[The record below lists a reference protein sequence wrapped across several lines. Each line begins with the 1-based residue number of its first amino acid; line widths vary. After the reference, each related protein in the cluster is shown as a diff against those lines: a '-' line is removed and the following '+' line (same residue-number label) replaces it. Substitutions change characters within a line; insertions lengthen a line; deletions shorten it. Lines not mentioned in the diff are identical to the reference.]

1 MPLRELHIKNFAL
14 IDDMAVQFNEG
25 FNVMTGE
32 TGAGKSIIIDAVNC
46 VLGERA
52 DSELIR
58 TGQETATVQGLFE
71 GIGKNTVEKLS
82 VAGVES
88 GDTLIIKREISR
100 SGKNK
105 CYVNNSL
112 VTLSALKAI
121 GEFLADVH
129 GQHEHQTL
137 LNPEN
142 QLDLL
147 DAFAKVSKEKAAF
160 AERFAKLSALTAER
174 DSLVMS
180 ESEKQRKTDM
190 LGYQVKEIEGAGL
203 VPGED
208 EEIENRRNMMIN
220 SEKAAVSVNEA
231 HGLLLGDE
239 NTPGALAGIEEAIK
253 RVQYL
258 SGLDSGLKTALEE
271 LTDAAAKVKDAS
283 DSVSDL
289 KEKLDFDPKELE
301 TLEDRR
307 DQLIKLKK
315 KYGGS
320 LAEVLE
326 FLSKIKGELRNIT
339 KNEEAIEAL
348 NIELEAVRKETA
360 KLAEI
365 LSGKRKAAAREFE
378 KKVVKEL
385 QDLGMAK
392 IKFKSDISRAESDVG
407 HIELDGKKY
416 ILTKEGV
423 DLVRFLISPNLGE
436 DLKPL
441 DKIASGGE
449 LSRIMLAL
457 KVILGDSDKVA
468 TLIFDEI
475 DTGLGGN
482 MGSTIGEKIASVAKS
497 HQVIC
502 ITHLPQIAARASTHL
517 NVRKEAVKGKTQVFV
532 DKLAGEERVREV
544 ARMLGDS
551 NKEIA
556 VRHARELLK

>member
-1 MPLRELHIKNFAL
+1 MPLKELHIKNFAL
-14 IDDMAVQFNEG
+14 IDDMSVNFEDG

-58 TGQETATVQGLFE
+58 TGQETAVVQGLFE
-71 GIGKNTVEKLS
+71 GIGKDTLEKLNE
-82 VAGVES
+82 AGVEA
-88 GDTLIIKREISR
+88 GDSLIIKREISR

-105 CYVNNSL
+105 CYVNSIL
-112 VTLSALKAI
+112 VTLSALKGI

-160 AERFAKLSALTAER
+160 AERYARLSALTAER

-190 LGYQVKEIEGAGL
+190 LGFQVKEIEEAGL
-203 VPGED
+203 VAGED

-283 DSVSDL
+283 DAVSDL
-289 KEKLDFDPKELE
+289 KEKLNFDPKELE

-307 DQLIKLKK
+307 DLLLKLKK
-315 KYGGS
+315 KYGGT

-348 NIELEAVRKETA
+348 NKEIETARKEAA
-360 KLAEI
+360 KLAAA
-365 LSGKRKAAAREFE
+365 LSAKRTAAAKEFE

-392 IKFKSDISRAESDVG
+392 IKFKADISRAESDMG

-416 ILTKEGV
+416 MLTKDGV

-436 DLKPL
+436 ELKPL

-457 KVILGDSDKVA
+457 KVILGESDKVA

-482 MGSTIGEKIASVAKS
+482 MGSTIGEKIDSVAAS

-502 ITHLPQIAARASTHL
+502 ITHLPQIAAKASTHL

-532 DKLAGEERVREV
+532 DRLAGEDRVREV

>member
-1 MPLRELHIKNFAL
+1 MPLKELHIKNFAL
-14 IDDMAVQFNEG
+14 IDDMTVNFEDG

-58 TGQETATVQGLFE
+58 TGQETAIVQGLFE
-71 GIGKNTVEKLS
+71 GIKRDTIEKLNE
-82 VAGVES
+82 AGVEA
-88 GDTLIIKREISR
+88 GDALIIKREISR

-147 DAFAKVSKEKAAF
+147 DAFAKTGKEKTAF
-160 AERFAKLSALTAER
+160 AEHFAKLSALAAKR
-174 DSLVMS
+174 DSLIMS

-190 LGYQVKEIEGAGL
+190 LGFQVKEIESAEL
-203 VPGED
+203 VAGED

-231 HGLLLGDE
+231 HGFLLGDE
-239 NTPGALAGIEEAIK
+239 NAPGALAGIQEAIK

-258 SGLDSGLKTALEE
+258 SGLDTGLKAALEE
-271 LTDAAAKVKDAS
+271 LTDAAARVKDAS
-283 DSVSDL
+283 DSFSDL

-307 DQLIKLKK
+307 DLLLKLKK
-315 KYGGS
+315 KYGGT

-326 FLSKIKGELRNIT
+326 FLAKINDELRNIT

-348 NIELEAVRKETA
+348 NKELEGVRKETA
-360 KLAEI
+360 KSAVA
-365 LSGKRKAAAREFE
+365 LSEKRSAAAKDFE

-392 IKFKSDISRAESDVG
+392 IKFKADISRAESDLG

-457 KVILGDSDKVA
+457 KVILGESDKVA

-482 MGSTIGEKIASVAKS
+482 MGSTIGEKIESVAKS

-502 ITHLPQIAARASTHL
+502 ITHLPQIAAKASTHL
-517 NVRKEAVKGKTQVFV
+517 SVRKESVKDKTQVFV
-532 DKLAGEERVREV
+532 DNLAGEERVKEV

-556 VRHARELLK
+556 LRHARELLK

>member
-1 MPLRELHIKNFAL
+1 MPLKELHIKNFAL
-14 IDDMAVQFNEG
+14 IDDMTVNFEDG

-58 TGQETATVQGLFE
+58 TGQENAIVQGLFE
-71 GIGKNTVEKLS
+71 GIGKETVEKLNA
-82 VAGVES
+82 AGVDA
-88 GDTLIIKREISR
+88 GDSLIIKREISR

-105 CYVNNSL
+105 CYVNSSL

-147 DAFAKVSKEKAAF
+147 DAFAKAGKEKTAF
-160 AERFAKLSALTAER
+160 AERFAKLSALAAER
-174 DSLVMS
+174 DSLIMS

-190 LGYQVKEIEGAGL
+190 LGFQVKEIEEAGL
-203 VPGED
+203 VAGED

-231 HGLLLGDE
+231 HGLLHGDE
-239 NTPGALAGIEEAIK
+239 NTSGALAGIEEAIK
-253 RVQYL
+253 RVLYL

-307 DQLIKLKK
+307 DLLLKLKK

-348 NIELEAVRKETA
+348 NKELEGVRKETGRMA
-360 KLAEI
+360 VA
-365 LSGKRKAAAREFE
+365 LSGKRAAAAKEFE

-392 IKFKSDISRAESDVG
+392 VKFKADITRAESDTG

-416 ILTKEGV
+416 MLTKEGV

-436 DLKPL
+436 ELKPL

-457 KVILGDSDKVA
+457 KVILGESDKVA

-482 MGSTIGEKIASVAKS
+482 MGSVIGEKIESVATIRCPA
-497 HQVIC
+497 VV
-502 ITHLPQIAARASTHL
+502 HLLSDTAQ
-517 NVRKEAVKGKTQVFV
+517 
-532 DKLAGEERVREV
+532 AGDQAGYVVPRDL
-544 ARMLGDS
+544 M
-551 NKEIA
+551 IQ
-556 VRHARELLK
+556 

>member
-1 MPLRELHIKNFAL
+1 MKLEGNAVCLGAD
-14 IDDMAVQFNEG
+14 IDTD
-25 FNVMTGE
+25 
-32 TGAGKSIIIDAVNC
+32 IIIAGRYLRTKDRQVWVQHVFEDLDPSLGARLPGAV
-46 VLGERA
+46 
-52 DSELIR
+52 I
-58 TGQETATVQGLFE
+58 
-71 GIGKNTVEKLS
+71 
-82 VAGVES
+82 VAGRNFGCGS
-88 GDTLIIKREISR
+88 SREQAA
-100 SGKNK
+100 
-105 CYVNNSL
+105 V
-112 VTLSALKAI
+112 ALK
-121 GEFLADVH
+121 E
-129 GQHEHQTL
+129 
-137 LNPEN
+137 
-142 QLDLL
+142 
-147 DAFAKVSKEKAAF
+147 
-160 AERFAKLSALTAER
+160 
-174 DSLVMS
+174 
-180 ESEKQRKTDM
+180 
-190 LGYQVKEIEGAGL
+190 AGL
-203 VPGED
+203 VAGED

-231 HGLLLGDE
+231 HGLLHGDE
-239 NTPGALAGIEEAIK
+239 NTSGALAGIEEAIK
-253 RVQYL
+253 RVLYL

-307 DQLIKLKK
+307 DLLLKLKK

-348 NIELEAVRKETA
+348 NKELEGVRKETGRMA
-360 KLAEI
+360 VA
-365 LSGKRKAAAREFE
+365 LSGKRAAAAKEFE

-392 IKFKSDISRAESDVG
+392 VKFKADITRAESDTG

-416 ILTKEGV
+416 MLTKEGV

-436 DLKPL
+436 ELKPL

-457 KVILGDSDKVA
+457 KVILGESDKVA

-482 MGSTIGEKIASVAKS
+482 MGSVIGEKIESVAAS

-502 ITHLPQIAARASTHL
+502 ITHLPQIAAKASTHL
-517 NVRKEAVKGKTQVFV
+517 NVRKEALKGKTQVFM
-532 DKLAGEERVREV
+532 DKLAGEERVKEV

-556 VRHARELLK
+556 IRHARELLK